1 MKTFLKIALIALAVL
16 VLIKLLPFTLI
27 AGCIIG
33 AVAAIALV
41 VGVSSAAAI
50 LCVAALFLAVLSPIW
65 LPVAAVIGIVSL
77 VRRNK
82 RAAV

>member
-1 MKTFLKIALIALAVL
+1 MKTFLKIALIVLGVL

-27 AGCIIG
+27 AGCVIG
-33 AVAAIALV
+33 AVAAVALV
-41 VGVSSAAAI
+41 VGVSSAAVI

-65 LPVAAVIGIVSL
+65 LPVAAIVGIVSL
-77 VRRNK
+77 FRRQK